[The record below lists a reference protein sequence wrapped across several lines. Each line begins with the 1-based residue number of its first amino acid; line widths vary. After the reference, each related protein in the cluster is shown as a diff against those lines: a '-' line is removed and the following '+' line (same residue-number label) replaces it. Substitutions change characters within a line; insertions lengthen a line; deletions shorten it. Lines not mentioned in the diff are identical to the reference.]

1 MSNVMKV
8 LGFRRGNSTEKTYAS
23 KDEANM
29 VIESILLHY
38 GVDPYSHHVSGADG
52 DNAAQFRETSET
64 RTSEE
69 HGTCQKFVGFTVCC
83 FYSHLV
89 YIYF

>member
-1 MSNVMKV
+1 
-8 LGFRRGNSTEKTYAS
+8 
-23 KDEANM
+23 M

-69 HGTCQKFVGFTVCC
+69 HGTWIYCLLLLL
-83 FYSHLV
+83 SLSLHLFL
-89 YIYF
+89 IMLFRKCT